1 MTLLQTAAGMQHPVH
16 HDGAPHR
23 SSGTPIDPEPLKQRF
38 IGAMEDD
45 LDTPRAIVALVELA
59 EAIVAGRAD
68 GRPISQARQE
78 LRELAEVLGVILPAV

>member
-1 MTLLQTAAGMQHPVH
+1 
-16 HDGAPHR
+16 
-23 SSGTPIDPEPLKQRF
+23 
-38 IGAMEDD
+38 
-45 LDTPRAIVALVELA
+45 VALGELA